1 MPKYTKKDRDGLTEL
16 CASNLRTVLRYR
28 SMSVAELAK
37 LIDVSARTIEAYT
50 AGRVS
55 LQDAKAGTVLMI
67 ADALKVDP
75 YILVGEKPVD
85 SFLKKEHAKEER
97 RKEKYDK
104 QRSTFTP
111 DLVVVDKDGTPLC
124 VEIKTNHNK

>member
-28 SMSVAELAK
+28 SMSVAELAEQ
-37 LIDVSARTIEAYT
+37 INVSARTIEAYT

-55 LQDAKAGTVLMI
+55 LQDAKAGTVLMM

-97 RKEKYDK
+97 RKERHKK
-104 QRSTFTP
+104 QRSAFTP
-111 DLVVVDKDGTPLC
+111 DLLMRDKDGNLLSIEVKET
-124 VEIKTNHNK
+124 HNK